1 MNKMS
6 VVNDIKNEMLRI
18 EELKISSIYVLAMV
32 LRRDE
37 NPSTISGLVEEV
49 LTLLEY
55 MNKEHDID
63 SKELVRL
70 LDLHK
75 DGYVLDPREKNA
87 MASMA
92 TTISGKVDIVVTEV
106 LSTKVPLCSSY
117 APNIVNTV
125 LDSAVTNVDHA
136 ILSSGLALNM
146 NEALN
151 INIEMSSALININN
165 TIIKLLV
172 LSKVDAPDAVNF
184 ILNNI
189 ITGLRGAK
197 ESLSNI
203 HDNVSIDLEEYK
215 GDYIDTIRTMED
227 KYIVL
232 YEELKKRYDDIST
245 DDLTALWNNTNGLPL
260 VRNGIYQLKLLLD
273 LVIHSNVIPLVGMKA
288 SLSKIVEITE
298 PEDVID
304 VV

>member
-1 MNKMS
+1 
-6 VVNDIKNEMLRI
+6 
-18 EELKISSIYVLAMV
+18 VLAMV